1 MGESAQTVQIGNWE
15 FMSLQKQYVTPPHR
29 CIFLCFIVGKCL
41 WTFLV
46 CRKNC
51 DMIKWLFP
59 FPLLLMN
66 FQQHLLFQQD
76 GTPNSRKCG
85 VDMRDQLLGD
95 CNCQTELFS
104 LGFPYRLYTHQP
116 PMSATLQE
124 NYNKSPV
131 LAVQL
136 VDGNAQNS
144 VDRTSV
150 VALSTHA
157 VHSEHV

>member
-1 MGESAQTVQIGNWE
+1 
-15 FMSLQKQYVTPPHR
+15 
-29 CIFLCFIVGKCL
+29 
-41 WTFLV
+41 
-46 CRKNC
+46 
-51 DMIKWLFP
+51 MIKWP

-76 GTPNSRKCG
+76 GTPNSRKSG
-85 VDMRDQLLGD
+85 IDMGDQLLGD

-104 LGFPYRLYTHQP
+104 LGLPYRLYKYQP
-116 PMSATLQE
+116 PLSATLQE
-124 NYNKSPV
+124 NYNNKSPV

-136 VDGNAQNS
+136 VDGNAQHS

-157 VHSEHV
+157 VHYEHV

>member
-1 MGESAQTVQIGNWE
+1 
-15 FMSLQKQYVTPPHR
+15 
-29 CIFLCFIVGKCL
+29 
-41 WTFLV
+41 
-46 CRKNC
+46 
-51 DMIKWLFP
+51 
-59 FPLLLMN
+59 
-66 FQQHLLFQQD
+66 
-76 GTPNSRKCG
+76 
-85 VDMRDQLLGD
+85 
-95 CNCQTELFS
+95 
-104 LGFPYRLYTHQP
+104 
-116 PMSATLQE
+116 MSATLQE